1 MFSLYVR
8 NDNDQARLVHL
19 KAICGPG
26 SDFEP
31 VITVMMPD
39 ED

>member
-1 MFSLYVR
+1 MAGCIDGRKRTLP
-8 NDNDQARLVHL
+8 LVQL
-19 KAICGPG
+19 KAVCGPG
-26 SDFEP
+26 DEGEP

>member
-1 MFSLYVR
+1 MPPLLR
-8 NDNDQARLVHL
+8 L
-19 KAICGPG
+19 KAVCGLG
-26 SDFEP
+26 DDREP